1 MCWRNK
7 ENGVWA
13 KLFKHPPGKVPA
25 SECLASTSSA
35 VKRECVVIRI
45 LENGENVVDARLL
58 LLSKDACGIKP
69 IISFHKASTELKVTA
84 SLRTASEAPS

>member
-7 ENGVWA
+7 ENGMWA

-25 SECLASTSSA
+25 SECLASASSA
-35 VKRECVVIRI
+35 VKGECVVIRV
-45 LENGENVVDARLL
+45 LKDAKNVVDNILL
-58 LLSKDACGIKP
+58 LLSKDACGVKP
-69 IISFHKASTELKVTA
+69 IICFHKASTELKVTA